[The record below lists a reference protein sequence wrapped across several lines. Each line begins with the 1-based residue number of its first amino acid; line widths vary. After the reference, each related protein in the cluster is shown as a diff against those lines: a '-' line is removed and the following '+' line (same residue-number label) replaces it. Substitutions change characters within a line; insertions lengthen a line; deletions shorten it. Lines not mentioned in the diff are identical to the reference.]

1 MIFGGMLLQSLLT
14 VYFGSLPP
22 DVTIFFFC
30 LGVPGLSSDGRLA
43 QPEGID
49 EVGSLQQVLFRA
61 SERFC
66 KCDSLGPNA
75 VSALPCRG
83 LGAGLGTHSEA
94 AGPAAHGQTVDCV

>member
-14 VYFGSLPP
+14 VYFESMPP

-30 LGVPGLSSDGRLA
+30 LSVPGLSSDGRLA
-43 QPEGID
+43 QPQGID

-66 KCDSLGPNA
+66 KCGSLGPSA
-75 VSALPCRG
+75 VSAVPCRG
-83 LGAGLGTHSEA
+83 LGAGLGTHSQA
-94 AGPAAHGQTVDCV
+94 GGPASHGQTVDCV